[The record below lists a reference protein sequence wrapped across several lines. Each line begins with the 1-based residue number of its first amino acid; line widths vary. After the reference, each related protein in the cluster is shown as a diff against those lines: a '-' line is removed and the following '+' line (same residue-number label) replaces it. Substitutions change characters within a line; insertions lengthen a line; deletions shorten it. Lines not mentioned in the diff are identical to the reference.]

1 MSSLRDFYQ
10 HYYIKLPY
18 FMPNGIL
25 NWSDEKAINQNF
37 YKKSIPR
44 KPFNNYL
51 TPIEAT
57 PCIADSGKMDG
68 KKAQNTRFK
77 ENKR

>member
-1 MSSLRDFYQ
+1 
-10 HYYIKLPY
+10 
-18 FMPNGIL
+18 MPNGIL
-25 NWSDEKAINQNF
+25 SWSVEKVQNQNF
-37 YKKSIPR
+37 FKNSIPR
-44 KPFNNYL
+44 KPFDSYL

>member
-1 MSSLRDFYQ
+1 
-10 HYYIKLPY
+10 
-18 FMPNGIL
+18 MPNGIL
-25 NWSDEKAINQNF
+25 SWSVEKVQNHNF
-37 YKKSIPR
+37 FKKPIPR
-44 KPFNNYL
+44 KPFDSYL

-68 KKAQNTRFK
+68 KNAQNTRFK

>member
-1 MSSLRDFYQ
+1 
-10 HYYIKLPY
+10 
-18 FMPNGIL
+18 MPFDG
-25 NWSDEKAINQNF
+25 S
-37 YKKSIPR
+37 
-44 KPFNNYL
+44 L
-51 TPIEAT
+51 TPTGAT

>member
-1 MSSLRDFYQ
+1 VICHAKRHLNQSFEKVQ
-10 HYYIKLPY
+10 NQKL
-18 FMPNGIL
+18 F
-25 NWSDEKAINQNF
+25 
-37 YKKSIPR
+37 KKPTPR
-44 KPFNNYL
+44 KPFDNYL

-68 KKAQNTRFK
+68 KNAQNTRFK